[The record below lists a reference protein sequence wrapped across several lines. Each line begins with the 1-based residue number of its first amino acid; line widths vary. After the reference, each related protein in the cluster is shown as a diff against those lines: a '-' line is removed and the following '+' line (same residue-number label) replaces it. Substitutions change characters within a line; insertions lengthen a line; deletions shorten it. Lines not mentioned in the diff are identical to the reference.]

1 MLGKLL
7 KYELKASART
17 LLPLYAGTLLIALIC
32 GVSMAVQTSNM
43 NKFHQS
49 MADGVAVTFSSFS
62 NPVDGDLYTFIGF
75 GMLLVFAFCVA
86 VTVLTIMSVVQR
98 FNHGIAGN
106 EGYLM
111 FTLPVKHET
120 LLASKLLGALLWSL
134 ASLLV
139 FFLVGVLIGGP
150 SLFVEREF
158 FDWAF
163 FWERVQELFRYYN
176 PLPSMLLTAVNAVLS
191 LVSVILTIYLSIM
204 IGQMEQFNKY
214 RVAVAVAAFFVIHW
228 IFGLVESLLFGL
240 LGINMMPEGAARVSD
255 LYNGYYFIVGSDCLF
270 TAALCVLCFFGT
282 AWMMKKKLNL

>member
-17 LLPLYAGTLLIALIC
+17 LLPLYAGTLLIALVC
-32 GVSMAVQTSNM
+32 GISMAIRVDNM
-43 NKFHQS
+43 NEFHQY
-49 MADGVAVTFSSFS
+49 MANGTAVTYGSFAD
-62 NPVDGDLYTFIGF
+62 PIDGGIDTLIGF
-75 GMLLVFAFCVA
+75 TMILVFAFCVA
-86 VTVLTIMSVVQR
+86 VTVLTVMSVVQR

-120 LLASKLLGALLWSL
+120 LLASKLLGALIWTL

-158 FDWAF
+158 FDWAYL
-163 FWERVQELFRYYN
+163 WERIWTWVQDYGLGFS
-176 PLPSMLLTAVNAVLS
+176 LLLTALNTVLS

-204 IGQMEQFNKY
+204 VGQMEQFNKY
-214 RVAVAVAAFFVIHW
+214 RIVVAVAAFFAIHW
-228 IFGLVESLLFGL
+228 VFGLIESLLLGL
-240 LGINMMPEGAARVSD
+240 PGINMMPEGTVRVSD
-255 LYNGYYFIVGSDCLF
+255 LYNSYYFIVGMDSLF
-270 TAALCVLCFFGT
+270 AVALCVACFFGT
-282 AWMMKKKLNL
+282 VWMMKKKLNL

>member
-176 PLPSMLLTAVNAVLS
+176 PMPSMLLTAVNAVLS

-240 LGINMMPEGAARVSD
+240 PGINMMPEGAARVSD

>member
-17 LLPLYAGTLLIALIC
+17 LLPLYAGTLLIALVC
-32 GVSMAVQTSNM
+32 GVSMAIRVDNM
-43 NKFHQS
+43 NEFHQY
-49 MADGVAVTFSSFS
+49 MANGTAVTYGSFAD
-62 NPVDGDLYTFIGF
+62 PIDGGIDTLIGF
-75 GMLLVFAFCVA
+75 TMILVFAFCVA
-86 VTVLTIMSVVQR
+86 VTVLTVMSVVQR

-111 FTLPVKHET
+111 FTLPVKHEV
-120 LLASKLLGALLWSL
+120 LLGSKLLGALLWSL

-139 FFLVGVLIGGP
+139 IFLVGVLIGGP

-176 PLPSMLLTAVNAVLS
+176 PLPSMLLTVVNAVLS

-204 IGQMEQFNKY
+204 VGQMEQFNKY
-214 RVAVAVAAFFVIHW
+214 RIAVAVAAFFVIHW
-228 IFGLVESLLFGL
+228 IFGLVESLLLGL
-240 LGINMMPEGAARVSD
+240 PGINMMPEGTARVSD
-255 LYNGYYFIVGSDCLF
+255 LFNSYYFIVGMDSLF
-270 TAALCVLCFFGT
+270 AVALCVACFFGT
-282 AWMMKKKLNL
+282 VWMMKKKLNL

>member
-75 GMLLVFAFCVA
+75 GMLLVSAFCVA
-86 VTVLTIMSVVQR
+86 VTVLTIISVVQR

-228 IFGLVESLLFGL
+228 IFGLVESLLLGL
-240 LGINMMPEGAARVSD
+240 PGINMMPEGAARVSD